1 MSQHAALMLPPGLH
15 RQQLRCQPMRL
26 ALKPAPTPLRAR
38 RRQAARCSADGAA
51 DDATPLG
58 STQQPQQPPA
68 ENGPAAGGV
77 RKTLRVRLEALRNA
91 PLVAAVLRAG
101 GRAKDTV
108 SRRLPVA
115 SARAKLRALAKA
127 ADAAPED
134 AAKQDAYLVALA
146 KHRCA
151 PGCWS

>member
-1 MSQHAALMLPPGLH
+1 M
-15 RQQLRCQPMRL
+15 
-26 ALKPAPTPLRAR
+26 
-38 RRQAARCSADGAA
+38 
-51 DDATPLG
+51 
-58 STQQPQQPPA
+58 
-68 ENGPAAGGV
+68 
-77 RKTLRVRLEALRNA
+77 RLEALRSA
-91 PLVAAVLRAG
+91 PLVAAVLKAG
-101 GRAKDTV
+101 GRAKDTL
-108 SRRLPVA
+108 SKRLPVA